1 MKGVRWLLGS
11 ANPGQALGRY
21 EPEHEAQFIQLLQG
35 SSVLWDVGAHVGWYS
50 MLAAKHLPQ
59 NATILSF
66 EPNPK
71 NVNFLERHWLLNGF
85 TQIKV
90 HSIALCNSNGSA
102 NYSDNA
108 QQSHLRAEGEY
119 KVKNARSDDYMDEL
133 KTAPD
138 FLKGAERLISINRP
152 QILLSAHG
160 HQKRDQCIDWLEK
173 HEYTIRHL
181 VSNEQQGDY
190 VFHAIPPKD

>member
-1 MKGVRWLLGS
+1 
-11 ANPGQALGRY
+11 
-21 EPEHEAQFIQLLQG
+21 
-35 SSVLWDVGAHVGWYS
+35 

-59 NATILSF
+59 SATILSF

-71 NVNFLERHWLLNGF
+71 NVNFLERHCLLNGF

-102 NYSDNA
+102 NFSDNA
-108 QQSHLRAEGEY
+108 QQSHLSAEGEY
-119 KVKNARSDDYMDEL
+119 KVKTARSDDYMDEL
-133 KTAPD
+133 KTAPDFIKLDIEGAEYD